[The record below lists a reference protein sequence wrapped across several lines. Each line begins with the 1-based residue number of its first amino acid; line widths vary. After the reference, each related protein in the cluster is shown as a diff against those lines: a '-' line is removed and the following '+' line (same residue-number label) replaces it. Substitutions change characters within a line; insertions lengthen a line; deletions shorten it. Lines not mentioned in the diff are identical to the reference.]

1 MNAFTRHLS
10 NIARLGVKELWSLW
24 RDPMMLVLILY
35 LFTVAVYSSARA
47 IPETLHL
54 AAIAVVDEDRSPLSQ
69 RIVGAFYPPLFTQPA
84 VITRSEMDA
93 GMDTG
98 DYTFVLNIP
107 PNFQRDVLAGRA
119 PAVQRWQ
126 RKEVE
131 CPHHQINQH
140 TALRHLDKKRLFYAR
155 HHQHNQ

>member
-54 AAIAVVDEDRSPLSQ
+54 AEHHL
-69 RIVGAFYPPLFTQPA
+69 L
-84 VITRSEMDA
+84 
-93 GMDTG
+93 
-98 DYTFVLNIP
+98 
-107 PNFQRDVLAGRA
+107 DVAAAAEGLAHARGVHVQLHGGRA
-119 PAVQRWQ
+119 AGQHIALEVGRNVEHEGVIAGVHAGVHLAARDHGRLGEQR
-126 RKEVE
+126 RVE
-131 CPHHQINQH
+131 GADD
-140 TALRHLDKKRLFYAR
+140 AL
-155 HHQHNQ
+155 